1 MAGIRQQ
8 ELVKASA
15 RVFKRKG
22 YHGATMQDIADEV
35 GMLKGSLYYHIQSK
49 EKLLF
54 DILLTGIEVVYEGV
68 KQVLESDLDPKE
80 KLPQAILAHLLSY
93 ETRFDEVSV
102 FLNELVN
109 LPQGMRVEYHKKADG
124 YVDLWLEIFREG
136 VEKGCFRADLNAKMV
151 VYAILGICN
160 WTSKWLD
167 LNGPLTLEEIARN
180 YSEIVLNGVLSGAA
194 QETGKST
201 FHKVLNSHVVVTQKI

>member
-1 MAGIRQQ
+1 MRQQ

-15 RVFKRKG
+15 RVFKKKG

-35 GMLKGSLYYHIQSK
+35 GMLKGSLYYHIESK

-54 DILLTGIEVVYEGV
+54 EILLTGIDVVYEGL

-80 KLPQAILAHLLSY
+80 KLPRAILAHLRSY
-93 ETRFDEVSV
+93 ESRYDEVSV

-109 LPQGMRVEYHKKADG
+109 LPEGMRVEYHKKARG
-124 YVDLWLEIFREG
+124 YVDLWMELFQEG
-136 VEKGCFRADLNAKMV
+136 VEKGCFRADLNAKMA

-160 WTSKWLD
+160 WTSKWLN
-167 LNGPLTLEEIARN
+167 LNGPLTLDEIARN

-194 QETGKST
+194 RKHEKGILP
-201 FHKVLNSHVVVTQKI
+201 KVSNRRMVVTHKI

>member
-35 GMLKGSLYYHIQSK
+35 GMLKGSLYYHIESK

-54 DILLTGIEVVYEGV
+54 EILLTGIDVVYEGV

-80 KLPQAILAHLLSY
+80 KLPQAILAHLRTY
-93 ETRFDEVSV
+93 ETRFEEVSV

-109 LPQGMRVEYHKKADG
+109 LPEGMRVEYHKRARA
-124 YVDLWLEIFREG
+124 YVALWVELFREG
-136 VEKGCFRADLNAKMV
+136 VEKGCFRADLNTKMV
-151 VYAILGICN
+151 VYATLGICN

-167 LNGPLTLEEIARN
+167 LNGPLTLDEIARN
-180 YSEIVLNGVLSGAA
+180 YSEIVLNGVLAGAA
-194 QETGKST
+194 QKPELDV
-201 FHKVLNSHVVVTQKI
+201 FHKVSSGCAVVTQKS

>member
-1 MAGIRQQ
+1 MAGVRQQ
-8 ELVKASA
+8 ELVKAA
-15 RVFKRKG
+15 AKVFKIKG

-35 GMLKGSLYYHIQSK
+35 GMLKGSLYYHIESK

-54 DILLTGIEVVYEGV
+54 EILLTGINVVHEGL

-80 KLPQAILAHLLSY
+80 KLPQAIIAHLRSY
-93 ETRFDEVSV
+93 ETRYDEVSV

-109 LPQGMRVEYHKKADG
+109 LPEGMRVEYHKKARG
-124 YVDLWLEIFREG
+124 YVDLWLELFREG
-136 VEKGCFRADLNAKMV
+136 VEKGCFRADLNPKMV

-167 LNGPLTLEEIARN
+167 LNGPLTLDEIARN
-180 YSEIVLNGVLSGAA
+180 YSEIVLKGVLSGAA
-194 QETGKST
+194 QESEKGTFPEDST
-201 FHKVLNSHVVVTQKI
+201 RRMVFTPKV